1 MARPFILPFILIAS
15 LFFLWGAAHSILD
28 VLNKHFQEILGMSR
42 THSALVQ
49 VMFFLGYF
57 VMAVPAGIVIVR
69 FGYRRGVIT
78 GLLLYGI
85 GALLFWPGSLMGSDA
100 FTFFLFSLF
109 VIACGLA
116 FLETAANPYV
126 TQLGDRSTAASRLN
140 LAQSL
145 NGLGCICGPLVGG
158 LLLFGE
164 GGESRIALPYVAM
177 GIVVLVVALMF
188 TRVHLPEITSEPEAA
203 DAKAEPL
210 PPTVRQR
217 MKRLSA
223 NRFYLFGVLA
233 LFSYEVA
240 EIGINSFFINYVT
253 DYGYMN
259 ARDASIALSFGG
271 LGLFMLGRVAGSFI
285 MQHVSSDRVLRIC
298 ALGTFATTL
307 VVMFNWGIISLAA
320 LVFIYV
326 FESIMFPTVFA
337 LSLRG
342 LGGLTKLG
350 ASFLMMTP
358 IGGAI
363 GPLFMGLVADSAG
376 MAASFIVP
384 LVGFAI
390 VGAYAFANKQN

>member
-1 MARPFILPFILIAS
+1 
-15 LFFLWGAAHSILD
+15 
-28 VLNKHFQEILGMSR
+28 MSR

-57 VMAVPAGIVIVR
+57 VMAVPAGIVIDR

-177 GIVVLVVALMF
+177 GIVVLVVALIF
-188 TRVHLPEITSEPEAA
+188 TRVRLPEITSEPEVA

>member
-1 MARPFILPFILIAS
+1 
-15 LFFLWGAAHSILD
+15 
-28 VLNKHFQEILGMSR
+28 
-42 THSALVQ
+42 
-49 VMFFLGYF
+49 
-57 VMAVPAGIVIVR
+57 
-69 FGYRRGVIT
+69 
-78 GLLLYGI
+78 
-85 GALLFWPGSLMGSDA
+85 
-100 FTFFLFSLF
+100 
-109 VIACGLA
+109 
-116 FLETAANPYV
+116 
-126 TQLGDRSTAASRLN
+126 
-140 LAQSL
+140 
-145 NGLGCICGPLVGG
+145 
-158 LLLFGE
+158 
-164 GGESRIALPYVAM
+164 M
-177 GIVVLVVALMF
+177 GIVVLLVALMF
-188 TRVHLPEITSEPEAA
+188 TRARLPEITSEPEAA

-217 MKRLSA
+217 LKRLSA